1 MRVWLEG
8 EKEKDT
14 KIFKKTILKSLIL
27 ISVLREF
34 IDCRF
39 DKDREHECIAIKGM
53 TDEET
58 GQCDDHSVL
67 NDE

>member
-39 DKDREHECIAIKGM
+39 DKDREHEYSALKGT
-53 TDEET
+53 TDEEP